1 MEAGGGLFDEQ
12 PEIQAG
18 EVSMPAGNDA
28 ASSVSSE
35 PISVKKTQQA
45 QKAAAPAPAQKGM
58 HNVHCTCTRG
68 LFIGCVV
75 TCKNE

>member
-12 PEIQAG
+12 PEIQAP

-45 QKAAAPAPAQKGM
+45 QKAAPAPKGM
-58 HNVHCTCTRG
+58 QKYKK
-68 LFIGCVV
+68 FIYHRIVIW
-75 TCKNE
+75 